1 MQIPYK
7 EELFQKWLKYDSY
20 YWNEYFK
27 SIKVPSKYLKSGE
40 TKSEYLRGMRFP
52 LFFKRNLNPIA
63 MQKEF
68 KEGLRK
74 NIVALPGV
82 VETLRELAQDYP
94 IYISTNGDSKVAKE
108 KIRRIGAEE
117 FIISIFSADM
127 TNPPSNKSE
136 SDYYRQLIEYIGNVT
151 YEECLMTGDKY
162 RDDVIMPNKIGI
174 TSGVATSYW
183 LSSRYLYYYNRECW
197 CFRGRRVVDGSLATD
212 ALYDYAK
219 SFIQNKSKY
228 AVRPIITLKKDIK
241 IVSGDGKSAST
252 AYELS

>member
-1 MQIPYK
+1 MSKIKCLIIDLDDTIIDDTENHRGAFKHILEYLQITYQ
-7 EELFQKWLKYDSY
+7 EELFQKWLEFDSY

-136 SDYYRQLIEYIGNVT
+136 LDYYRQLIEYIDNVT

-174 TSGVATSYW
+174 KT
-183 LSSRYLYYYNRECW
+183 CW
-197 CFRGRRVVDGSLATD
+197 VHKEVEDNGICDYRIDSLKE
-212 ALYDYAK
+212 LPE
-219 SFIQNKSKY
+219 I
-228 AVRPIITLKKDIK
+228 LKKDLVDKNI
-241 IVSGDGKSAST
+241 
-252 AYELS
+252 LR